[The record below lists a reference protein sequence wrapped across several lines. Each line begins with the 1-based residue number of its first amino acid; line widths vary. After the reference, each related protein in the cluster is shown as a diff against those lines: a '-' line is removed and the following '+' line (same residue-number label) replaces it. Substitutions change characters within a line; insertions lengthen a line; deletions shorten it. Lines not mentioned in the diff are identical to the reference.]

1 MTAPRPGEPGATRT
15 CPHCRETIL
24 ESAAVCPAC
33 KHHVRFEKPAAA
45 PYERAAAA
53 ATAAATT
60 PLRVEGN
67 IRNPPDGQIYEYSM
81 VLTIRNE
88 RGEEIAR
95 RLVGVG
101 AMQPEER
108 RTFTLSVEMTA
119 AGRPDPKRG
128 TRH

>member
-1 MTAPRPGEPGATRT
+1 MTAPRSGTPGATRT

-24 ESAAVCPAC
+24 ESAAVCPVC
-33 KHHVRFEKPAAA
+33 RHHLRFELPVSASALEA
-45 PYERAAAA
+45 V
-53 ATAAATT
+53 T

-67 IRNPPDGQIYEYSM
+67 IRNPAEGGTWEYSM

-95 RLVGVG
+95 RIVGVG
-101 AMQPEER
+101 AMQPEEQ
-108 RTFTLSVEMTA
+108 RTFALTVEMVPA
-119 AGRPDPKRG
+119 DDKRGGKRG